1 MEHERLLIDTSILI
15 DHLRK
20 LHKDKTV
27 FYQLTFHYDYIISSI
42 TEFEFSVGS
51 TPRNRQFTEELLAK
65 LSILPFDSACVK
77 VATEIYRDLKAKNQ
91 LISLPDIFIAATA
104 ISHDLQLLT
113 LNRKHFERVENLKL
127 YTIEEDKSRA
137 QTAREAMGS

>member
-1 MEHERLLIDTSILI
+1 MERESILIDTSILI

-20 LHKDKTV
+20 QQKDKTI
-27 FYQLTFHYDYIISSI
+27 FYRLAFHYDYMISSI

-51 TPRNRQFTEELLAK
+51 TPPNREFVEKVLSK
-65 LSILPFDSACVK
+65 LPVLPFDSACVK
-77 VATEIYRDLKAKNQ
+77 TATEIYRNLKVKNQ

-104 ISHDLQLLT
+104 VTHNLQLLT

-127 YTIEEDKSRA
+127 HADA
-137 QTAREAMGS
+137 A

>member
-1 MEHERLLIDTSILI
+1 MDEPMERERLLIDTSVLI

-27 FYQLTFHYDYIISSI
+27 FYQLTFHCDYIISSI

-51 TPRNRQFTEELLAK
+51 TTRNRQFTEELLVK
-65 LSILPFDSACVK
+65 LPVLPFDSACAK
-77 VATEIYRDLKAKNQ
+77 VATEIYFDLKAKNQ
-91 LISLPDIFIAATA
+91 LIALPDIFIAATA
-104 ISHDLQLLT
+104 IAHDLQLLT

-127 YTIEEDKSRA
+127 YKIEEDKSNA
-137 QTAREAMGS
+137 